1 MKKNLFFHLIWAL
14 VAMTAFIIGSRVTQ
28 ADDDG
33 TNSSSPPS
41 PSQLSTRQFSTD
53 GSPEQGGPTGTK
65 SSSLR
70 SSSQSPSTSFTDADI
85 TELGEV
91 FRMAKG
97 PIERRLAF
105 SEMLKNLTP
114 KNARLM
120 REQIAHL
127 PQDSAEFREF
137 HYAWGAIAGQ
147 EAITHGKDTPK
158 RDMAASLAG
167 WAASDPTSA
176 LAYFNQLSPEEQS
189 SGTHLKW
196 GAAFGLADVDP
207 QLAAAFA
214 LERFQNGDKEAP
226 KMIHIA
232 ASAILR
238 SGDREEATD
247 WAANIPEGTLQNQA
261 FERLAGEYAKEDPAS
276 TVEWAVDLP
285 EGEGKNHAI
294 GTSFHHWAGRS
305 PEEAAAAIAS
315 VPAADR
321 DAATYGYAT
330 RVVHDDP
337 AIGVEWATSI
347 SDPEVRGSALVDTGR
362 IFYRKD
368 REAAQEWLATANL
381 PEESV
386 QKITGGK

>member
-1 MKKNLFFHLIWAL
+1 MKKNILSHLIWAL
-14 VAMTAFIIGSRVTQ
+14 VALTAFVGGSRFNQ
-28 ADDDG
+28 ADHAG
-33 TNSSSPPS
+33 TTSKSQTS
-41 PSQLSTRQFSTD
+41 PSQLSNRRVSTD
-53 GSPEQGGPTGTK
+53 GSPEERGPTDTK
-65 SSSLR
+65 SSSHR
-70 SSSQSPSTSFTDADI
+70 SSSQSPLTSFTDADI

-91 FRMAKG
+91 FRIAKG

-114 KNARLM
+114 ENARLM
-120 REQIAHL
+120 RENIAHL

-137 HYAWGAIAGQ
+137 HYAWGAIAGK

-176 LAYFNQLSPEEQS
+176 LAYFNQLTPQEQS
-189 SGTHLKW
+189 SGTHMKW
-196 GAAFGLADVDP
+196 GAAFGLADADP
-207 QLAAAFA
+207 QLAAKFA
-214 LERFQNGDKEAP
+214 AERFKNGDKEAP

-232 ASAILR
+232 ASAVLR

-276 TVEWAVDLP
+276 TVEWAIDLP
-285 EGEGKNHAI
+285 QGDGKNHAI

-347 SDPEVRGSALVDTGR
+347 SDPVARGSALIDTGR
-362 IFYRKD
+362 VFYRKD
-368 REAAQEWLATANL
+368 REAAQEWLSNANL
-381 PEESV
+381 PEKSV

>member
-114 KNARLM
+114 ENARLM

-347 SDPEVRGSALVDTGR
+347 SDPEARGSALVDTGR

>member
-114 KNARLM
+114 ENARLM

>member
-114 KNARLM
+114 ENARLM

-167 WAASDPTSA
+167 WAANDPTSA

-347 SDPEVRGSALVDTGR
+347 SDPEARGSALVDTGR

>member
-14 VAMTAFIIGSRVTQ
+14 VAMTAFVVGSRVTQ
-28 ADDDG
+28 ADDNG
-33 TNSSSPPS
+33 TNSSSPTS

-70 SSSQSPSTSFTDADI
+70 SSSQSPSNSFTDADI

-114 KNARLM
+114 ENARLM

-196 GAAFGLADVDP
+196 GAAFGLADADP

-238 SGDREEATD
+238 SGDRKEATD

-347 SDPEVRGSALVDTGR
+347 SDPEARGSALVDTGR

>member
-1 MKKNLFFHLIWAL
+1 MNKNNLHHLIWAA
-14 VAMTAFIIGSRVTQ
+14 VALGAYLFGSKLTHQDPKGSPNSGAESTSKVSVR
-28 ADDDG
+28 
-33 TNSSSPPS
+33 TNSSSES
-41 PSQLSTRQFSTD
+41 PSSAHPQSSRISTRETS
-53 GSPEQGGPTGTK
+53 SPPISEPDLL
-65 SSSLR
+65 SLGL
-70 SSSQSPSTSFTDADI
+70 
-85 TELGEV
+85 E
-91 FRMAKG
+91 FRQAKG
-97 PIERRLAF
+97 PIARRLAF

-114 KNARLM
+114 ENARLM
-120 REQIAHL
+120 RENIAHL
-127 PQDSAEFREF
+127 PQDAAEFREF
-137 HYAWGAIAGQ
+137 HYAWGSIAGQ

-167 WAASDPTSA
+167 WAASDPASA
-176 LAYFNQLSPEEQS
+176 MAYFDTLSPEQQS
-189 SGTHLKW
+189 GGTHMKW
-196 GAAFGLADVDP
+196 GAAFGLADADP
-207 QLAAAFA
+207 QLAAEFA
-214 LERFQNGDKEAP
+214 AERFQNGDKEAP
-226 KMIHIA
+226 KMIQIA
-232 ASAILR
+232 ASAALR

-285 EGEGKNHAI
+285 EGDGKNHAI

-347 SDPEVRGSALVDTGR
+347 SDPEARGSALVDTGR

>member
-347 SDPEVRGSALVDTGR
+347 SDPEARGSALVDTGR